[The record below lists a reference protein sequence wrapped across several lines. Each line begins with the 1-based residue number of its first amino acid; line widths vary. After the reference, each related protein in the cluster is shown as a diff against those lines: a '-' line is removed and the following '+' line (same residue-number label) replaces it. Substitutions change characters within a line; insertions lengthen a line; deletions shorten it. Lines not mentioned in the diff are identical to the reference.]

1 MWVVGV
7 VVGVVA
13 LVVGAVISALAFLDA
28 SGFGAMLPGIVLAAL
43 GSFMALGFLVWGIV
57 VGRRTSDEAR

>member
-13 LVVGAVISALAFLDA
+13 FVVGAVISTLAFLNA
-28 SGFGAMLPGIVLAAL
+28 SGLEAMLPGFVLAAL
-43 GSFMALGFLVWGIV
+43 GSFMGCGFLVWRLV
-57 VGRRTSDEAR
+57 VRGRTSDEVR